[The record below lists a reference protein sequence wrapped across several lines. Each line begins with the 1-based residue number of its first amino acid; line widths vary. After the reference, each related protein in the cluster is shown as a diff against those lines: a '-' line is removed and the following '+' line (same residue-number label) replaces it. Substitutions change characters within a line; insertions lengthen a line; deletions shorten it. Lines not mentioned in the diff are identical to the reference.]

1 MSDHDNALMAPD
13 VPQIN
18 ALDLSVAD
26 QVLDLSA
33 LSNAQAAELRMELGK
48 KMIEFQMKKVELTR
62 DLQGLK
68 FKLDTMTE
76 STMKANDKGVSITI
90 NHTQSDATG
99 KTEIVIGN
107 TQKSRSGRKFFGCS
121 WIPIFAGILST
132 VAHGVLLL

>member
-48 KMIEFQMKKVELTR
+48 KMIEFQMK
-62 DLQGLK
+62 
-68 FKLDTMTE
+68 
-76 STMKANDKGVSITI
+76 
-90 NHTQSDATG
+90 
-99 KTEIVIGN
+99 
-107 TQKSRSGRKFFGCS
+107 RSN
-121 WIPIFAGILST
+121 
-132 VAHGVLLL
+132 